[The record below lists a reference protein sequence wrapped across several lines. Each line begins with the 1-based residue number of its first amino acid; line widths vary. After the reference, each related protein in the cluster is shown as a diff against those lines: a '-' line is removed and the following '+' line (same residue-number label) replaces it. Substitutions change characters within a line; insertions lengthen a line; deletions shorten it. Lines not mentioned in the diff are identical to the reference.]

1 MSPRALKLLAALSML
16 AALTGVVVIAGVTQL
31 NAYLV
36 RPGPAREET
45 VVVLPRGAGLARIAA
60 LLNNAGVIEHPWMF
74 RMAAR
79 VLGRDRALKAG
90 EYAFPAA
97 ITPASVLNLMASGQ
111 TVAHRLTVAEGLTV
125 AEIYQL
131 LDKADGLVGELP
143 PAPPEGSLLP
153 ETYFYALGDSRAD
166 LVKRMQ
172 RGMQD
177 ALAELWPQ
185 RARGLPITRR
195 EDAVTL
201 ASIVDKETGQADERR
216 KVAAVFINRLRRG
229 MRLQADPTVIYGLTE
244 GEGRLGRALTR
255 NDWAD
260 GSAYNTYQIDGL
272 PPGPIA
278 NPGPRLDRGGA
289 QSGAGR
295 LSLLRRQRQRRP
307 RLRAHPRRA
316 QPERRRLAQ
325 DGGRRRRPGAAAAQ
339 AETGDRGPAQGAD
352 RIGAQAGDRTR
363 PEAGD
368 RIHREAGGGAH
379 PEARD
384 RVRREARNRARAEA
398 GDQARAEAGDQARA
412 EVGDR
417 AAPKPET
424 GPAPKPET
432 GPVPNRRPGSRR
444 RRPSPHPGPRTE
456 AAHSLGGTRA
466 SQRSASAGGRAAS
479 RRTPQ

>member
-278 NPGPRLDRGGA
+278 NPGRASIEAVLNPAPVDYLYFVANGKGGHA
-289 QSGAGR
+289 FAR
-295 LSLLRRQRQRRP
+295 T
-307 RLRAHPRRA
+307 
-316 QPERRRLAQ
+316 LAEHNQ
-325 DGGRRRRPGAAAAQ
+325 NVAAW
-339 AETGDRGPAQGAD
+339 RKM
-352 RIGAQAGDRTR
+352 
-363 PEAGD
+363 EAGD
-368 RIHREAGGGAH
+368 AVPEPPPPKPKPATEAPPKERTASAPKPETEPVPKPATASTAK
-379 PEARD
+379 PEAEPTPKPETASD
-384 RVRREARNRARAEA
+384 
-398 GDQARAEAGDQARA
+398 
-412 EVGDR
+412 
-417 AAPKPET
+417 PKPET

-432 GPVPNRRPGSRR
+432 RPAPKPETSPRRSRRPAPRRSRRAGSRR
-444 RRPSPHPGPRTE
+444 WRPSPHPGPRTE

-466 SQRSASAGGRAAS
+466 SQRSASVGGRAAS